1 MTIAQALEH
10 LQTSLEAAGI
20 DSSKSEAAQ
29 LVGQVL
35 ELSPTELILVGG
47 QQLSEQQQT
56 ILWQWLARR
65 VKREPLQHILGTAYF
80 YGLELK
86 VNSGVLIPRPET
98 ERLVELA
105 LMAIK
110 NISQPKI
117 IDIGTGSGAVA
128 LAIKHERPDADVMA
142 TDISQGALELAA
154 KNAKRLGLD
163 VSFVHSDL
171 LEDDDVQCFVRE
183 ADVLVSNPPYLPT
196 SDLAQVSLEVQAD
209 PVTALYSGEDGLTH
223 FRRLAGEAF
232 PLLRVDAVML
242 LELDP
247 RNVRQAWRESE
258 HWAERHVLQDLLE
271 RDRFL
276 SLRR

>member
-1 MTIAQALEH
+1 MTISQALEH

-47 QQLSEQQQT
+47 RQLGEQQQT

-65 VKREPLQHILGTAYF
+65 VKREPLQHILGVAYF

-86 VNSGVLIPRPET
+86 VNPDVLIPRPET

-171 LEDDDVQCFVRE
+171 LKDDDVQRFVRK
-183 ADVLVSNPPYLPT
+183 ADILVSNPPYLPA

-209 PVTALYSGEDGLTH
+209 PPAALYSGEDGLRH
-223 FRRLAGEAF
+223 FRRLAEEAF
-232 PLLRVDAVML
+232 PLLKADAVML
-242 LELDP
+242 LELGP
-247 RNVRQAWRESE
+247 RNVRQAWRESD